1 MLLLPLALAACV
13 SSRAAPPAGK
23 QAKAVPSGNE
33 AAAVPPATE
42 SAPEQPGALQ
52 SVGES
57 AGRIATQP
65 VKDVGVAKTKFPPVL
80 LAAREDPYSLK
91 GLKSCKQIAAA
102 FRDLTEALGPDF
114 QPGDIKK
121 ENRAG
126 KLAEAGG
133 QTVVNSLIPFRGLV
147 REISGA
153 APAQRRLNQA
163 IDAGYARRGFLRG
176 VYTSRKCRP
185 ALGPAVRPGP

>member
-13 SSRAAPPAGK
+13 SSRGAPPAAT

-33 AAAVPPATE
+33 AVAVPPATE

-80 LAAREDPYSLK
+80 L
-91 GLKSCKQIAAA
+91 
-102 FRDLTEALGPDF
+102 TEVTF
-114 QPGDIKK
+114 QAMF
-121 ENRAG
+121 EQQQQQAG
-126 KLAEAGG
+126 
-133 QTVVNSLIPFRGLV
+133 N
-147 REISGA
+147 GA
-153 APAQRRLNQA
+153 SANA
-163 IDAGYARRGFLRG
+163 
-176 VYTSRKCRP
+176 
-185 ALGPAVRPGP
+185 